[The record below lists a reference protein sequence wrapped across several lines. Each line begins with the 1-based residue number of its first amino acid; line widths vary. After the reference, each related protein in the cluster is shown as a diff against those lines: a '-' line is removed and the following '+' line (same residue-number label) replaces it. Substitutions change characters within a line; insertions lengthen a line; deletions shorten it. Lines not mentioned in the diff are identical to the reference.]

1 MGRKILITESQL
13 RYIIE
18 NVDYISEQRL
28 RSPIKIIRGR
38 GKPIN
43 ILKGKPMQK
52 DKVSF
57 DNYQV
62 KTPEDQWAEY
72 LNNDSEITSLMLNSH
87 KANWKKL
94 KSDQD
99 NIGYAVAVLERFNET
114 NPTTK
119 WESVVVDAADKIIKV
134 VQEPEESVEDTYP
147 GIPIKFPANL
157 EPSAPFFKD
166 NSFTPTELFKKSV
179 KEDIIDPLIK
189 INQEFGVT
197 DGSPK
202 FWLESMDILT
212 SCSRLPNGPSPEDN
226 IKRDFRQLSEARN
239 NAAYEY
245 IITELKKAGVVIT
258 SESKI
263 NKNPEGENGN
273 GTSGPEWTGK
283 NEDRHKYEKYKYL
296 DVELKVGMNIRT
308 EKDLP
313 TKVEPEDNIE
323 SIKTPTYDVLFRK
336 PAKGKLSIK
345 LPNLQI
351 KLQKMF
357 KGKYKPKKNW
367 GSVACPKSAGFFK
380 RMLNKIKR
388 KKRY

>member
-1 MGRKILITESQL
+1 MGRKILVTESQL
-13 RYIIE
+13 RLIIE
-18 NVDYISEQRL
+18 NVDYISEQRKL
-28 RSPIKIIRGR
+28 RSPIKIKR
-38 GKPIN
+38 GKGKTIN
-43 ILKGKPMQK
+43 ILKGKPSQS

-62 KTPEDQWAEY
+62 KTPEDQWTEY
-72 LNNDSEITSLMLNSH
+72 LNNDSEITSLMQGRD

-119 WESVVVDAADKIIKV
+119 WKRVVVNSGNEIIKV
-134 VQEPEESVEDTYP
+134 VQQPEESVEDTYP
-147 GIPIKFPANL
+147 GIPVKFPKNL
-157 EPSAPFFKD
+157 NPYAPFFKD

-212 SCSRLPNGPSPEDN
+212 SCSTLPNGPSPEDGK
-226 IKRDFRQLSEARN
+226 KRDFKELSEARN
-239 NAAYEY
+239 KAAYDY
-245 IITELKKAGVVIT
+245 IVSELKGIGVLIDGD
-258 SESKI
+258 SKI
-263 NKNPEGENGN
+263 VRNSEGKNRN

-283 NEDRHKYEKYKYL
+283 NEDRPKYEKYKYL
-296 DVELKVGMNIRT
+296 DVELKIAMNIEPEIKT
-308 EKDLP
+308 TLP
-313 TKVEPEDNIE
+313 DEPEDNIE
-323 SIKTPTYDVLFRK
+323 SIETPTYDVLFRK
-336 PAKGKLSIK
+336 PGKGKLSIT
-345 LPNLQI
+345 LPKI

-357 KGKYKPKKNW
+357 AGRRKPSRKNW
-367 GSVACPKSAGFFK
+367 GSVKCTKFK
-380 RMLNKIKR
+380 
-388 KKRY
+388 